1 MLYLFL
7 LCLLSRCR
15 VHSEMTSIGVWISS
29 LRHKEALFSLFTCYV
44 TWPCMQPYTKEGSLK
59 NGGLV
64 ASPALCAHCY
74 RFVRVGRLRNMTLFD
89 SYTYRA
95 CLPQFVA
102 HPVITKL
109 ILHQHQSFSSCQRTT
124 ACFC

>member
-64 ASPALCAHCY
+64 ASLRSALT
-74 RFVRVGRLRNMTLFD
+74 VTVLFELD
-89 SYTYRA
+89 DY
-95 CLPQFVA
+95 
-102 HPVITKL
+102 VI
-109 ILHQHQSFSSCQRTT
+109 
-124 ACFC
+124 